1 MIRELATLESE
12 GVLRSGPGAART
24 ILLLHI
30 ISPRP
35 SKQPRMVR
43 TFLKVYMELGS
54 YFLFLQ
60 EQIKDIIIIE
70 KTIAHPTLT
79 RAWSEA
85 GTEGR

>member
-1 MIRELATLESE
+1 MMVASH
-12 GVLRSGPGAART
+12 VLSLISGGEYPMGYSVG
-24 ILLLHI
+24 LVVV
-30 ISPRP
+30 
-35 SKQPRMVR
+35 M
-43 TFLKVYMELGS
+43 
-54 YFLFLQ
+54 Q